1 MLRRRIWFQ
10 LAFVLVFVGLLA
22 WRVNLG
28 EAFRTFGDV
37 HYAWV
42 AAALPVFTVSKFVH
56 AFRWRILLGRIPGL
70 PLSGLFGTYL
80 ISNMVNNLMPLRT
93 GDLVRIQVPA
103 RRYNIHRAELTAIV
117 IVVETLLDG
126 MAYVIL
132 LLIGL
137 GLQDVPVVR
146 QSVLW
151 TLVGLVALGVA
162 LTALAARIH
171 LPDDLSQVG
180 WGRLLPGWLRQ
191 RVAELVPPFVDGLAA
206 LRDPR
211 IAAQAIAI
219 SFPTWLIEVVVFWL
233 FGQAFGLGLSFSAYL
248 LITVAANM
256 IVAVPITPTSL
267 GLYEVALQE
276 VIALFGVERSL
287 AAGYAI
293 GTHLFMSLWI
303 IVTGLLATWLLNIRF
318 EELFYL
324 RDGEKR
330 PGAAGLSTGG
340 QACPPIS
347 RNESA

>member
-1 MLRRRIWFQ
+1 LLRHRIWFQ
-10 LAFVLVFVGLLA
+10 LALVLAFVGLLA

-28 EAFRTFGDV
+28 NALRTFGDV
-37 HYAWV
+37 HYGWI
-42 AAALPVFTVSKFVH
+42 AAALAVFTISKLIYTI
-56 AFRWRILLGRIPGL
+56 RWRILLGRTRGL
-70 PLSGLFGTYL
+70 PLSDLFGIYL
-80 ISNMVNNLMPLRT
+80 ISKMVNTVFPLRT

-103 RRYNIHRAELTAIV
+103 RRYNIHRAELTAVI

-126 MAYVIL
+126 VAYVIL
-132 LLIGL
+132 LLAGL
-137 GLQDVPVVR
+137 GLQDVPAVR

-151 TLVGLVALGVA
+151 TLVGLVALGAA
-162 LTALAARIH
+162 LAVLAARIR
-171 LPDDLSQVG
+171 LPEDLSQVG

-211 IAAQAIAI
+211 IGARAIAI
-219 SFPTWLIEVVVFWL
+219 SFPAWLVEAVVFWL
-233 FGQAFGLGLSFSAYL
+233 FGQAFGLGLGFGAYL

-276 VIALFGVERSL
+276 VIALFGVDRSL

-293 GTHLFMSLWI
+293 GTHLFMSLWM
-303 IVTGLLATWLLNIRF
+303 VATSLLAAWLLNIRF

-324 RDGEKR
+324 RGEEKR
-330 PGAAGLSTGG
+330 PGAVGVPAD
-340 QACPPIS
+340 Q
-347 RNESA
+347 

>member
-1 MLRRRIWFQ
+1 LLRHRIWFQ
-10 LAFVLVFVGLLA
+10 LALVLVFVGLLT

-28 EAFRTFGDV
+28 SALRTFGDV

-42 AAALPVFTVSKFVH
+42 AAALAVFTVSKLVYTI
-56 AFRWRILLGRIPGL
+56 RWRILLGRVRGL
-70 PLSGLFGTYL
+70 PLSDLFGIYL
-80 ISNMVNNLMPLRT
+80 VSKMVNTVLPLRT

-103 RRYNIHRAELTAIV
+103 RRYDIHRVKLTAVI

-126 MAYVIL
+126 VAYVIL
-132 LLIGL
+132 LLAGL
-137 GLQDVPVVR
+137 GLQDVPAVR

-151 TLVGLVALGVA
+151 TLAGLVALGAA
-162 LTALAARIH
+162 LAALAARIR

-211 IAAQAIAI
+211 IGARAVAI
-219 SFPTWLIEVVVFWL
+219 SFPAWLIETVVFWL

-267 GLYEVALQE
+267 GVYEVALQE
-276 VIALFGVERSL
+276 VVALFGVERSL

-303 IVTGLLATWLLNIRF
+303 AATGLLAAWLLNIRF

-324 RDGEKR
+324 RAEEKR
-330 PGAAGLSTGG
+330 PGAVGLPAD
-340 QACPPIS
+340 Q
-347 RNESA
+347 

>member
-1 MLRRRIWFQ
+1 MRRRRIWFQ
-10 LAFVLVFVGLLA
+10 LALVLAFVGLLA

-28 EAFRTFGDV
+28 DAFRTFGDV
-37 HYAWV
+37 NYAWV
-42 AAALPVFTVSKFVH
+42 AAALAVFTISKLVYTI
-56 AFRWRILLGRIPGL
+56 RWRILLGRIQGL
-70 PLSGLFGTYL
+70 PLSDLFGIYL
-80 ISNMVNNLMPLRT
+80 ISKMVNTVFPLRT
-93 GDLVRIQVPA
+93 GDLVRVQVPA
-103 RRYNIHRAELTAIV
+103 RRYNIHRAELIAII

-126 MAYVIL
+126 AAYVIL

-137 GLQDVPVVR
+137 GLQDVPAMR

-151 TLVGLVALGVA
+151 TLVGLVALGLA
-162 LTALAARIH
+162 LAALAARIR
-171 LPDDLSQVG
+171 LPADLSRVG
-180 WGRLLPGWLRQ
+180 WGRRLPGWLRQ
-191 RVAELVPPFVDGLAA
+191 RVAELVPPFVDGLVA

-219 SFPTWLIEVVVFWL
+219 SFPAWLIEVVVFWL

-256 IVAVPITPTSL
+256 IVAVPITPTSV

-293 GTHLFMSLWI
+293 GTHVFISLWI
-303 IVTGLLATWLLNIRF
+303 AATGLLAAWLLNIRF

-324 RDGEKR
+324 RGEEKR
-330 PGAAGLSTGG
+330 PGAVGLPAD
-340 QACPPIS
+340 Q
-347 RNESA
+347 

>member
-1 MLRRRIWFQ
+1 M
-10 LAFVLVFVGLLA
+10 LA

-28 EAFRTFGDV
+28 SALRTFGDV
-37 HYAWV
+37 HYGWI
-42 AAALPVFTVSKFVH
+42 AAALAVFTISKLIYTI
-56 AFRWRILLGRIPGL
+56 RWRILLGRTRGL
-70 PLSGLFGTYL
+70 PLSDLFGIYL
-80 ISNMVNNLMPLRT
+80 ISKMVNTVFPLRT

-103 RRYNIHRAELTAIV
+103 RRYNIHRAELTAVI

-126 MAYVIL
+126 VAYVIL
-132 LLIGL
+132 LLAGL
-137 GLQDVPVVR
+137 GLQDVPAVR

-151 TLVGLVALGVA
+151 TLVGLEALGAA
-162 LTALAARIH
+162 LAVLAARIR
-171 LPDDLSQVG
+171 LPEDLSQVG

-211 IAAQAIAI
+211 IGARAIAI
-219 SFPTWLIEVVVFWL
+219 SFPAWLAEAVVFWL
-233 FGQAFGLGLSFSAYL
+233 FGQAFDLGLGFGAYL

-276 VIALFGVERSL
+276 VIALFGVDRSL

-293 GTHLFMSLWI
+293 GTHLFMSLWM
-303 IVTGLLATWLLNIRF
+303 VATSLLAARLLNIRF

-324 RDGEKR
+324 RGEEKR
-330 PGAAGLSTGG
+330 PGAVGLPAD
-340 QACPPIS
+340 Q
-347 RNESA
+347 